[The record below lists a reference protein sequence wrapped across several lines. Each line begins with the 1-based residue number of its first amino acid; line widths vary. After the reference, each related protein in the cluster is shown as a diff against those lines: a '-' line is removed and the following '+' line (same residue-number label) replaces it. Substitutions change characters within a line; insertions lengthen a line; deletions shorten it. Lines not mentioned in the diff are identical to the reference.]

1 MNTGILHG
9 AAPKKRTNVRSV
21 PPSVRGL
28 RLYFR
33 VASTVAP
40 SVAERQAASIF
51 LTPRRRKAADVAR
64 LPAGATM
71 VHLNHDDIRITGWEW
86 GIGLK
91 PVVLLVHGWS
101 GLASDFESI
110 ALALVDEGF
119 RVVAFDMPA
128 HGRSPGKHTTLVEFV
143 RSLHA
148 IERWCGGIAG
158 VVGHSFGATAAILA
172 LEEGLRAP
180 RAVII
185 SPGPGPMHYL
195 ERIRRFIGLP
205 AERVPG
211 MIRRL
216 VERVGRDIGH
226 FEPTRAA
233 RAIEIPALVLHDPAD
248 REVPFD
254 HVQAIVGEWRGSR
267 LETREGVGHFR
278 ILSDRETGER
288 VARWLVGG

>member
-1 MNTGILHG
+1 MNTGILG
-9 AAPKKRTNVRSV
+9 SAAPKKRTNVRPV
-21 PPSVRGL
+21 RPSVRGL

-40 SVAERQAASIF
+40 SIAERQAASIF
-51 LTPRRRKAADVAR
+51 LTPRRRSANDVAR
-64 LPAGATM
+64 VPVGAAR
-71 VHLNHDDIRITGWEW
+71 VHLDQGDIRLSGWEW
-86 GIGLK
+86 GIGRK

-101 GLASDFESI
+101 GLAADFESI
-110 ALALVDEGF
+110 AHALVDEGF
-119 RVVAFDMPA
+119 RVLAFDMPA
-128 HGRSPGKHTTLVEFV
+128 HGSSPGKRTTLVEFV

-172 LEEGLRAP
+172 LEDGLRAP

-195 ERIRRFIGLP
+195 DRIGRFIGLP
-205 AERVPG
+205 DERMPG
-211 MIRRL
+211 VIRRL

-233 RAIEIPALVLHDPAD
+233 RAIDIPALVLHDPAD

-267 LETREGVGHFR
+267 LETRDGVGHFR
-278 ILSDRETGER
+278 ILRDRETAER
-288 VARWLVGG
+288 IATWLTS